1 MTPGKVRE
9 LLNGCSLPA
18 AVELVGERW
27 AFLILAAAL
36 NGVRHFEQFQAELG
50 IARNILASRLG
61 RLVEN
66 GILLREPVAENRRK
80 VVYRLTAKGEA
91 LLPAM
96 IALMPGVKLTWQTV
110 WIPILNIALATKEI
124 VAGTINHLQYA
135 AIVVSLVVLAVIALL
150 ASLRQFSNE
159 KNILK

>member
-66 GILLREPVAENRRK
+66 GILLREPVAEDRRK

-96 IALMPGVKLTWQTV
+96 IALRQWGERWATGVPATPKLV
-110 WIPILNIALATKEI
+110 DARDHRPVRA
-124 VAGTINHLQYA
+124 VG
-135 AIVVSLVVLAVIALL
+135 VLAEDGRVLGRGDMLWAGPG
-150 ASLRQFSNE
+150 E
-159 KNILK
+159 TGG